1 MWKTKI
7 YLLTFCILQMSCAT
21 KLDFNQFENFVKN
34 ARTFQEEKKLISEL
48 KSLKVILQNVKGNIQ
63 NQELHKLQDNLE
75 RISNWYRRC
84 DQNIHKM
91 NTHFP
96 TKSDLNGALKG
107 MLILQETYQLD
118 PKDFLKGQIIYKNQI
133 FKSRYS
139 MTVQD
144 LEKLTKLAFKYEWFD
159 NSITFLKAINST
171 ENKDILQLKNNLIKV
186 HNKLVMARKARISKK
201 SKVFPFIVNNNLV
214 KKSKQPKSL
223 QNIDW

>member
-1 MWKTKI
+1 MKI
-7 YLLTFCILQMSCAT
+7 YLLAFCILQMSCAT
-21 KLDFNQFENFVKN
+21 ELDFNQFENFVKN

-48 KSLKVILQNVKGNIQ
+48 KSLKVILQNAKENIQ
-63 NQELHKLQDNLE
+63 NKAIHKLQENLE

-84 DQNIHKM
+84 DQNVHKT
-91 NTHFP
+91 THFP
-96 TKSDLNGALKG
+96 TKSDFNGALKG
-107 MLILQETYQLD
+107 MLMLQETYQLD

-139 MTVQD
+139 MSVQD
-144 LEKLTKLAFKYEWFD
+144 LEKLTKLAFNYEWFD

-171 ENKDILQLKNNLIKV
+171 ENKDILLLKNDLIKV

-201 SKVFPFIVNNNLV
+201 SKVFPLIVNSNLA

-223 QNIDW
+223 KNIDW

>member
-1 MWKTKI
+1 MKI

-21 KLDFNQFENFVKN
+21 ELDFNQFENFVKN

-48 KSLKVILQNVKGNIQ
+48 KSLKVILQNVKENIQ
-63 NQELHKLQDNLE
+63 NKALHKLQENLE

-91 NTHFP
+91 THFP
-96 TKSDLNGALKG
+96 AKSDFNGALKG
-107 MLILQETYQLD
+107 MLMLQETYQLN
-118 PKDFLKGQIIYKNQI
+118 PKHFLKGQINYKNKI

-139 MTVQD
+139 MSVQD
-144 LEKLTKLAFKYEWFD
+144 LEKLTKLAFKYEWYD

-171 ENKDILQLKNNLIKV
+171 ENKDLMELKNDLIKV
-186 HNKLVMARKARISKK
+186 HNKLVMARKSRISQK
-201 SKVFPFIVNNNLV
+201 SKVFPFIVNNNLA

-223 QNIDW
+223 KTIDW